1 MLIAED
7 YNRKIKVFNLEDNC
21 NFISLLHLS
30 RNPGD
35 IINLGVITH
44 PMKGEYVIASRE
56 RGGDEATMH
65 LFELKKTSLIEP
77 L

>member
-7 YNRKIKVFNLEDNC
+7 YNRRIKVYNVENNC

-35 IINLGVITH
+35 IINLGVIKS
-44 PMKGEYVIASRE
+44 PIKGEYVIASRE
-56 RGGDEATMH
+56 RGGD
-65 LFELKKTSLIEP
+65 
-77 L
+77 